1 MQMWLRFDKNRSK
14 EITHEEI
21 KDMVETVMGSPPSFD
36 FMEELYTQWELPDRK
51 IDFKKW
57 NELVPMKSNEVQL
70 RERFR
75 QIESDMLTKK
85 HARKHEEPA
94 EPQGNAWLKETMK
107 NTYAIPDPP
116 AGRAPLPG
124 PDGYFYDQ
132 WGNEFEIRGNNI
144 GGLDNFNGMRIEP
157 NQKLVLIQKG
167 KEFCATFDDDNIVW
181 EDGDVWKRKA
191 DEVRAA
197 VPAPS
202 NYKDPT
208 RMKRETSVKDLDGD
222 YQDQFGNRFS
232 IVDTVVQGVDNFEGI
247 DASEGGTVYLQQKG
261 NQYRGKYDSSFG
273 INWQDGDIWKKDP
286 PGNPQ
291 ATIELAVRPMQHFSV
306 GEAVMVFDDG
316 TWVEGVIVNRIKNM
330 YNVRIGSATRIFEY
344 GHIQSLAHEPVP
356 DEDLYRTGAHDHV
369 VHEPVHDDDLYRSGA
384 HVDPHNIH
392 TDDNPIVTDDGRA
405 MNYLQGTYQDQHGNE
420 FVIDGTKIYGLEGF
434 ERMSANPRG
443 LTIIQAGQEYGATFD
458 YEKITWEDG
467 DVWSKVD
474 ASSAK
479 DISGVYVDQ
488 YNNVFQIQGGSISGL
503 GGFEGLETSPTGRI
517 KLFQKGMAYDG
528 KYDDVEILWDDG
540 DVWKKGQASPY
551 GFSVGRYRLQYP
563 AAITTAFTKDSPV
576 ESELPEGEVV
586 DIEILVSVQDRI
598 RGKISGS
605 GWISIHSQ
613 EHNYTWVADVGEQQ
627 AGMAEIVTTS
637 RGTAGDNVNRRE
649 PEQYDEQQRQSGI
662 WMKDDGIGVKTNS
675 FVEFHVSPDAF
686 RFYLIFVLS
695 VFYALCAIIS
705 TIEISEWTWDNNPVK
720 KALGFNT
727 FSLLYQYEPLTPYIT
742 PPLWCLAIIFVFMYL
757 VFQWIR
763 VLMLRQMG
771 SIGVTAMKVYTGAC
785 IIELFCFIFYGITF
799 SVPAEKDIDWHII
812 PLIAFQLGLAVC
824 SWKNYY
830 YYIWTAGG
838 GNVKRTPNTGYS
850 MLFATVCLAWCV
862 MALWNTINLSAR
874 LNGDDAPLPLEEF
887 MQILW
892 CITFAVVLLL
902 TAATGNSLETFAIR
916 IDLHRA

>member
-21 KDMVETVMGSPPSFD
+21 KDMVETVMGSTPSYD
-36 FMEELYTQWELPDRK
+36 FMEELYSQWDLPDRK
-51 IDFKKW
+51 INFKKW
-57 NELVPMKSNEVQL
+57 NELVPMKSNELQL

-85 HARKHEEPA
+85 HSRKNHVPA

-124 PDGYFYDQ
+124 PDGFFFDQ
-132 WGNEFEIRGNNI
+132 WGNEFEIRGNQI
-144 GGLDNFNGMRIEP
+144 RGLDNFNGMRIEP
-157 NQKLVLIQKG
+157 NQKMVLIQKG
-167 KEFCATFDDDNIVW
+167 KEFRATFDDDNIVW

-191 DEVRAA
+191 EEV
-197 VPAPS
+197 VPAPAP
-202 NYKDPT
+202 KDPT
-208 RMKRETSVKDLDGD
+208 RVKRGTSVKDLDGD

-232 IVDTVVQGVDNFEGI
+232 IVDTVVQGIDNFEGI

-261 NQYRGKYDSSFG
+261 NQYRGKYDESFG

-286 PGNPQ
+286 PGTPQ
-291 ATIELAVRPMQHFSV
+291 AMIELGVRPMQHFSV
-306 GEAVMVFDDG
+306 GESVMVFDNG
-316 TWVEGVIVNRIKNM
+316 SWVEGVVVNRIKDM

-344 GHIQSLAHEPVP
+344 GNIQSLVHDPVP
-356 DEDLYRTGAHDHV
+356 NEDLYRGAH
-369 VHEPVHDDDLYRSGA
+369 
-384 HVDPHNIH
+384 DPHNIH

-405 MNYLQGTYQDQHGNE
+405 MNYLQGTYHDQHGNE

-434 ERMSANPRG
+434 ERMSANPQG
-443 LTIIQAGQEYGATFD
+443 LTIIQAGEQYQASFNYD
-458 YEKITWEDG
+458 KITWEDG

-474 ASSAK
+474 ASTGKS
-479 DISGVYVDQ
+479 ISGVYIDQ

-503 GGFEGLETSPTGRI
+503 EGFEGLETSPEGRV

-528 KYDDVEILWDDG
+528 KYDNTEIMWDDG
-540 DVWKKGQASPY
+540 DVWKKGQENPY
-551 GFSVGRYRLQYP
+551 GFRVGRYSLQHP
-563 AAITTAFTKDSPV
+563 AAVTTAFTKDSPV
-576 ESELPEGEVV
+576 QSELPQGEIV
-586 DIEILVSVQDRI
+586 DIELIVSVQDRI
-598 RGKISGS
+598 RGKLSGS
-605 GWISIHSQ
+605 GWISIHSP
-613 EHNYTWVADVGEQQ
+613 EHNYTWVQDVGPEQRVVIPQ
-627 AGMAEIVTTS
+627 TVTTS
-637 RGTAGDNVNRRE
+637 RTPAGGFVETRD

-662 WMKDDGIGVKTNS
+662 WMKDDGHGVKTNS
-675 FVEFHVSPDAF
+675 FVEFNVSPDAF
-686 RFYLIFVLS
+686 RFYLILALS
-695 VFYALCAIIS
+695 IFYALCAII
-705 TIEISEWTWDNNPVK
+705 TAVDITEWTWNSNPIN

-727 FSLLYQYEPLTPYIT
+727 FSLLYQYEPLSTYIT
-742 PPLWCLAIIFVFMYL
+742 PPLWSLAIIFVFMYI

-763 VLMLRQMG
+763 VLMLRQMN
-771 SIGVTAMKVYTGAC
+771 SIGVGAMKVYTGAC

-799 SVPAEKDIDWHII
+799 SVPAEKDIDWHTI

-838 GNVKRTPNTGYS
+838 GNVKKTPNAGYS
-850 MLFATVCLAWCV
+850 MLYALICLAWCV

-892 CITFAVVLLL
+892 CITFAAVLLL
-902 TAATGNSLETFAIR
+902 TSASGNSTESFAIR
-916 IDLHRA
+916 IDLHRF